1 MIHLLESSPPGS
13 LPDGLLMATAVVD
26 SLGGRGDLTLAI
38 PPGAGVDAPLV
49 ILLHG
54 VYGSH
59 WSWALQGGA
68 AATLGRM
75 VDAGE
80 VRPMILA
87 MPSDGMGGFTSGY
100 VDTAGLRVQEWV
112 TVDVPAIA
120 RELTPY
126 AGAARFIAGLSMGG
140 WGAVRMGVDGF
151 DGIAAHS
158 AITSEADLH
167 RFTVGPEGMSPGPG
181 AGADLVKLV
190 DSAGVLP
197 PLYMDCGRDDPLIDS
212 NRRLHQALS
221 ARGIDHVYEE
231 SEGGH
236 DWDYWSRRLPISLSF
251 IDRLLEVSL

>member
-1 MIHLLESSPPGS
+1 MWTTRGS
-13 LPDGLLMATAVVD
+13 N
-26 SLGGRGDLTLAI
+26 S
-38 PPGAGVDAPLV
+38 
-49 ILLHG
+49 
-54 VYGSH
+54 
-59 WSWALQGGA
+59 
-68 AATLGRM
+68 
-75 VDAGE
+75 
-80 VRPMILA
+80 
-87 MPSDGMGGFTSGY
+87 
-100 VDTAGLRVQEWV
+100 
-112 TVDVPAIA
+112 
-120 RELTPY
+120 
-126 AGAARFIAGLSMGG
+126 
-140 WGAVRMGVDGF
+140 
-151 DGIAAHS
+151 IAAHS